1 MRSVRRAKGAV
12 TVAVATAACHALMTA
27 GYAWAR
33 GKAATDEAT
42 MFAGAFEWLV
52 TTAASWALMPLLLGA
67 GMRVLREHGNT
78 ALMVGGGL
86 IWAVLSLAFADEI
99 DRPGGFM
106 PLPALAVW
114 VLAGTGLAGAGA
126 GRRRGRPPGPTAR

>member
-1 MRSVRRAKGAV
+1 MA
-12 TVAVATAACHALMTA
+12 A

-33 GKAATDEAT
+33 GRAAAGEAT
-42 MFAGAFEWLV
+42 MFAGAVEWLV

-86 IWAVLSLAFADEI
+86 VWAVLSLAFVDGI

-106 PLPALAVW
+106 PLPALTVW
-114 VLAGTGLAGAGA
+114 ILAGTGLAGAGP
-126 GRRRGRPPGPTAR
+126 GRRRGRPRGPPAR